1 MEQHVIGLMVGEG
14 FIKTIDDIVFGDGNA
29 FEKRYGQL
37 IAGAKC
43 YKFETWKN
51 PVDIKEL
58 ADIKKLLKAHEE
70 SNDEKYAYKFVC
82 VGEEGGVDELAN
94 PAGLEAF
101 IDLRPRTSVEFPII
115 FERYEDPS
123 KYLDEVTKRYY
134 EIDEEVAAEIMSEVL
149 MDETVTS
156 CGMYDELASAYIGH
170 SDDLSFL
177 DGLNRGISIL
187 TGCNIA
193 DLTEKAYYATE
204 ERHKG
209 EE

>member
-14 FIKTIDDIVFGDGNA
+14 FIKPIDDIVSGEGNA
-29 FEKRYGQL
+29 LEKIYCQH
-37 IAGAKC
+37 IADAKC
-43 YKFETWKN
+43 YKLKTWKN

-70 SNDEKYAYKFVC
+70 SNDERYAYKFVC
-82 VGEEGGVDELAN
+82 IGEEGGVDELTN

-123 KYLDEVTKRYY
+123 KYLDEVTKRYC
-134 EIDEEVAAEIMSEVL
+134 EIDEEVASEIMSEVL
-149 MDETVTS
+149 MDETVTT
-156 CGMYDELASAYIGH
+156 CGMYGELAGAYIRH

-193 DLTEKAYYATE
+193 DLTRKAYCATE
-204 ERHKG
+204 ERHKD